1 MRQLTQREND
11 DPFVDGRCREQFVAE
26 DVLPL
31 GVRRLVPV
39 EKVFVKIL
47 TVTIWIPDSSE
58 YWTVGV
64 SGIQVVNSR
73 DLGPFKYRTF
83 WTIKTFFNMIFR
95 TPFEYLTVQQPN
107 TNLPFEYQTS
117 LVRW

>member
-31 GVRRLVPV
+31 CVRRLVPV

-73 DLGPFKYRTF
+73 DLGLFTLDHK
-83 WTIKTFFNMIFR
+83 KTFFNMIFR
-95 TPFEYLTVQQPN
+95 TPFEYRTIQQLN

-117 LVRW
+117 LARW